1 MRFLLHYQILLL
13 LLLMSAGASAQSSMQ
28 KKEILRELNAVVP
41 GKGRVI
47 IYEDESISHVLGRP
61 MGPHRTVYTN
71 ADGTIRYYKMRG
83 YKIQAFS
90 GNDQRTSKN
99 EAMAKQAQINKAF
112 PELETVVQF
121 DSPFWRLRIGNF
133 ETREEAQAVM
143 NELRSAFPSF
153 GKEMYIVVDEVRIP
167 IN

>member
-61 MGPHRTVYTN
+61 MAPPRTVYAN
-71 ADGTIRYYKMRG
+71 ADGTVRYYKMRG
-83 YKIQAFS
+83 YRSS
-90 GNDQRTSKN
+90 GFFR
-99 EAMAKQAQINKAF
+99 
-112 PELETVVQF
+112 
-121 DSPFWRLRIGNF
+121 
-133 ETREEAQAVM
+133 
-143 NELRSAFPSF
+143 
-153 GKEMYIVVDEVRIP
+153 
-167 IN
+167 